1 MPWVVCVCTVPVCVH
16 VTWCCCFP
24 LLQANFTGQ
33 NKIVS
38 GLLMVFNGALTAI
51 AAYLVGWGIESAVSA
66 EATLC

>member
-1 MPWVVCVCTVPVCVH
+1 
-16 VTWCCCFP
+16 

-51 AAYLVGWGIESAVSA
+51 AA
-66 EATLC
+66 